1 MTAVAVFDLDGT
13 LIDTPRGIVAT
24 FTAVFDSLGLER
36 PEPGAVRATI
46 GIPLERAFGQLLPEE
61 PEDAQVDEA
70 IRQYQAHFREI
81 VLPRAGQL
89 LFPGVAA
96 GLAALRARGVGLAVA
111 TSKFHASAD
120 ALLTAA
126 GVRDVFDVV
135 IGADQVTHPKP
146 HPQTGLA
153 VLSALRAAPGDA
165 VMVGD
170 TTHDLLMARACGMR
184 SIAVTYG
191 VHGARELRAAGATW
205 LADTFDDVLAHLDAA
220 RRGRPAAPAR

>member
-24 FTAVFDSLGLER
+24 FTAVFDSMGLEW
-36 PEPGAVRATI
+36 PDPAAVRATI
-46 GIPLERAFGQLLPEE
+46 GIPLERAFGQLLPDE
-61 PEDAQVDEA
+61 PEDAQIDEA
-70 IRQYQAHFREI
+70 IRRHQRYFAEL

-89 LFPGVAA
+89 LFPGVVA
-96 GLAALRARGVGLAVA
+96 GLAALRAQGVGLAVA
-111 TSKFHASAD
+111 TSKFHAGAD

-126 GVRDVFDVV
+126 GLRAEFDVV

-153 VLSALRAAPGDA
+153 VLSALRAVPEEA

-170 TTHDLLMARACGMR
+170 TTHDLLMAKACGMR

-191 VHGARELRAAGATW
+191 VHGARQLRAAGATW
-205 LADTFDDVLAHLDAA
+205 LADTFDDVLAHLAAA
-220 RRGRPAAPAR
+220 RRGRPAAPAW